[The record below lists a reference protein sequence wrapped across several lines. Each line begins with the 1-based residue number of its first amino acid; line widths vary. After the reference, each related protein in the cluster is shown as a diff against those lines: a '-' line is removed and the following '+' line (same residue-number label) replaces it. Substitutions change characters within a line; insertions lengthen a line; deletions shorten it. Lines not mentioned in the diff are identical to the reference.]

1 MKTDT
6 QVRLTNFL
14 KLWWIFQLGYIC
26 NHSGCL
32 WEWEGLGV
40 RCGEKL
46 TFYAVSFYVFF
57 SPIFSLMYVFH
68 FWNRTSYF
76 FKSVSPKANLEH
88 RPAATCQF
96 PQFSPGSRPLTACS
110 ASGNVLEYRRRVR
123 YIYRLCRVGGCNSIC
138 DTDEYIRWLVVYIT
152 PQPPPVRHY
161 EWLPNLLTFK

>member
-1 MKTDT
+1 MQPQWLSLRVGRTGGQMWGKTH
-6 QVRLTNFL
+6 FL
-14 KLWWIFQLGYIC
+14 CCVLLCF
-26 NHSGCL
+26 
-32 WEWEGLGV
+32 
-40 RCGEKL
+40 
-46 TFYAVSFYVFF
+46 FF

-76 FKSVSPKANLEH
+76 LKSVSPKANLEH

-138 DTDEYIRWLVVYIT
+138 DTDEYIRWLVVYVT
-152 PQPPPVRHY
+152 PQPPPVRHMNGCLIY
-161 EWLPNLLTFK
+161 